1 MHDTEFTREQ
11 LLQELATL
19 RRENTALKKRERQ
32 FRAMVENSVHPI
44 VLYDLAGTVLA
55 INHAAAQLVGLT
67 AEECVGKRLEA
78 LLSFPDAGISEHMRK
93 MVESGEP
100 LMFEVPA
107 YPRGEAH
114 WFSIVLQPLRDDAG
128 QVDALHGIAYGIAAP
143 KHAAQSVRALL
154 DAAQHI
160 ALLIETDGTLLAA
173 NEVFAQVCGIP
184 RDELLG
190 TNAYDLLDPETREGR
205 RQRNNSVVASG
216 RPARYEG
223 CHRGRC
229 FDNSVYPIPDDSGK
243 VTRLAIYTRDVTA
256 QREIERA
263 HAEIELTLNK
273 AEEIAG
279 IGSFFLNLEDDALIW
294 STNMYALVGI
304 DRDIF
309 AGNLGEVMRQVIH
322 PDDRAHIAAQIADM
336 LRQRRTWPMTFRI
349 IWPDGEMRWV
359 GAEPEFVFTADGR
372 PVRAIGLHYDITAQV
387 RYGQA
392 VQDSE
397 PMFGRVFQ
405 AIPDAAL
412 LWQRQLDGEIVLKAF
427 NDAAVIWSE
436 GRAAQFLAKPLEDFF
451 EADGDVP
458 HHIRH
463 TFDSGEAQRL
473 QVHSRST
480 ITDTESWGIANYT
493 KVSETLL
500 LHIVTDITDRVEAEQ
515 AKQTSETRFRA
526 LFENAAVGIAIND
539 ITNRRLARANARLQA
554 MLGYNEAELQ
564 ARDITALIHPDDLP
578 AYLTEIDE
586 IEAKRLD
593 LAYMEKRAIHKDGH
607 PVWLSLS
614 IAVVCDTDGQPGFCA
629 TIAEDI
635 TEYKQAEAALRAS
648 EQRYRLL
655 AENIHDVIWT
665 TNNDFRLTFIS
676 PSVRRLLG
684 YEPEEA
690 LAMSWKDLI
699 SPGSYASAREVVR
712 EQQAA
717 RAAQRI
723 DQIHQLDVECVHRDG
738 STVWCEVTS
747 QPLLD
752 ESGQIIG
759 VLVISRDIS
768 ARKRL
773 EAQFLQAQKMEA
785 VGRLASGVA
794 HDFNNIL
801 TVIGGC
807 TDLLLTSAKDHD
819 PGYTDLR
826 EIKKATERATG
837 LTHQLLAF
845 SRQQVL
851 QLHVLNLN
859 ELIEN
864 LIKMLRRMV
873 GEDIE
878 VNTCLAADLYQV
890 EVDPGQMEQVIMNL
904 VVNARQAMP
913 DGGRLVIATRN
924 ASAEEVRA
932 PSGPDLPAG
941 HYALLS
947 VSDCGI
953 GMDEETLAHIFEPFF
968 TTRQTGTG
976 LGLATVYGIVT
987 QSGGEIT
994 VASKPQQGT
1003 TFSIYLPA
1011 VQRVP
1016 VPQPPRPAVSRTPAP
1031 GTETVLLVEDED
1043 SVRNLASRV
1052 LRNDGYTVLAAADGE
1067 QALHICHTH
1076 DGPLDLLLTDV
1087 VLSHQMNGL
1096 QVAEAVAALRPGIRV
1111 VFTSG
1116 YPAGD
1121 ISQSG
1126 IAVCNSGV
1134 LQKPFTTSDLLSH
1147 VRAALD
1153 A

>member
-1 MHDTEFTREQ
+1 
-11 LLQELATL
+11 
-19 RRENTALKKRERQ
+19 
-32 FRAMVENSVHPI
+32 
-44 VLYDLAGTVLA
+44 
-55 INHAAAQLVGLT
+55 
-67 AEECVGKRLEA
+67 
-78 LLSFPDAGISEHMRK
+78 
-93 MVESGEP
+93 
-100 LMFEVPA
+100 
-107 YPRGEAH
+107 
-114 WFSIVLQPLRDDAG
+114 
-128 QVDALHGIAYGIAAP
+128 
-143 KHAAQSVRALL
+143 
-154 DAAQHI
+154 
-160 ALLIETDGTLLAA
+160 
-173 NEVFAQVCGIP
+173 
-184 RDELLG
+184 
-190 TNAYDLLDPETREGR
+190 
-205 RQRNNSVVASG
+205 
-216 RPARYEG
+216 
-223 CHRGRC
+223 
-229 FDNSVYPIPDDSGK
+229 
-243 VTRLAIYTRDVTA
+243 
-256 QREIERA
+256 
-263 HAEIELTLNK
+263 
-273 AEEIAG
+273 
-279 IGSFFLNLEDDALIW
+279 
-294 STNMYALVGI
+294 
-304 DRDIF
+304 
-309 AGNLGEVMRQVIH
+309 
-322 PDDRAHIAAQIADM
+322 
-336 LRQRRTWPMTFRI
+336 
-349 IWPDGEMRWV
+349 
-359 GAEPEFVFTADGR
+359 
-372 PVRAIGLHYDITAQV
+372 
-387 RYGQA
+387 
-392 VQDSE
+392 
-397 PMFGRVFQ
+397 
-405 AIPDAAL
+405 
-412 LWQRQLDGEIVLKAF
+412 
-427 NDAAVIWSE
+427 
-436 GRAAQFLAKPLEDFF
+436 
-451 EADGDVP
+451 
-458 HHIRH
+458 
-463 TFDSGEAQRL
+463 
-473 QVHSRST
+473 
-480 ITDTESWGIANYT
+480 
-493 KVSETLL
+493 
-500 LHIVTDITDRVEAEQ
+500 
-515 AKQTSETRFRA
+515 
-526 LFENAAVGIAIND
+526 
-539 ITNRRLARANARLQA
+539 
-554 MLGYNEAELQ
+554 
-564 ARDITALIHPDDLP
+564 
-578 AYLTEIDE
+578 
-586 IEAKRLD
+586 
-593 LAYMEKRAIHKDGH
+593 
-607 PVWLSLS
+607 
-614 IAVVCDTDGQPGFCA
+614 
-629 TIAEDI
+629 
-635 TEYKQAEAALRAS
+635 
-648 EQRYRLL
+648 
-655 AENIHDVIWT
+655 
-665 TNNDFRLTFIS
+665 
-676 PSVRRLLG
+676 
-684 YEPEEA
+684 
-690 LAMSWKDLI
+690 
-699 SPGSYASAREVVR
+699 
-712 EQQAA
+712 
-717 RAAQRI
+717 
-723 DQIHQLDVECVHRDG
+723 
-738 STVWCEVTS
+738 
-747 QPLLD
+747 
-752 ESGQIIG
+752 
-759 VLVISRDIS
+759 
-768 ARKRL
+768 
-773 EAQFLQAQKMEA
+773 
-785 VGRLASGVA
+785 LASGVA